1 MKQHTHFTPCLDT
14 QTVLHYLSD
23 EPEPHT
29 HTLPHPH
36 THTIYHVEKQQ
47 VSVLSIYLFLEPKYL
62 SQVKVLVW
70 DSPHSMFAI

>member
-1 MKQHTHFTPCLDT
+1 MKQHIHFMPCLDT
-14 QTVLHYLSD
+14 QTELHYLTD

-29 HTLPHPH
+29 HTHSHTL
-36 THTIYHVEKQQ
+36 THTISHVEKQQ
-47 VSVLSIYLFLEPKYL
+47 VRVLSIYLFLELTNL